1 MPDEPLRSVAVFCG
15 SSPGRDPAFRAAATG
30 LGKVL
35 ASSGIRLVYGG
46 GAVGLMGVLAD
57 AVLAEGGTVLGVIT
71 EALVEREVA
80 HGSLTELVVVPSMHE
95 RKQRMADAA
104 DAFVMLPG
112 GLGTLDEFFEAATWT
127 QLGIHAKPCGVL
139 DVGGYFEPLRA
150 LLDDAVTQRFLTPE
164 HRDLL
169 VFGDEPRALLDS
181 LRRWAPPSGDK
192 WLDRPDR

>member
-1 MPDEPLRSVAVFCG
+1 MPVATLRSVAVFCG
-15 SSPGRDPAFRAAATG
+15 SSPGRDPAFRRAASE
-30 LGKVL
+30 LGTVL
-35 ASSGIRLVYGG
+35 ASRGIRLVYGG

-139 DVGGYFEPLRA
+139 DVDGYFGPLRA
-150 LLDDAVTQRFLTPE
+150 FLDAAVEQRFVSPE
-164 HRDLL
+164 HRAL
-169 VFGDEPRALLDS
+169 VIFGDEPGLLLDA
-181 LRRWAPPSGDK
+181 LERWAPPSGDK
-192 WLDRPDR
+192 WLDRTSR